1 MFIIVPSILIGISL
15 IGIALIVRRKLSY
28 LRKLSPDSHE
38 VGEHLWD
45 DYFPE
50 LIHWLGHTKWRE
62 SRQAVLRET
71 EKLLRRMRLVLLKVD
86 HISDRLIKKVRRVH
100 LTGHLE
106 NTASQLGNNETLAIE
121 PSKPAEITP
130 EDLKAREQQLIIEI
144 AQNPK
149 NPELYETL
157 GDLYVKMGSAQD
169 AQEAYEAALGFDP
182 DNQALARK
190 YSVLLKKTETS
201 A

>member
-15 IGIALIVRRKLSY
+15 IGIALIVRRKLPY
-28 LRKLSPDSHE
+28 LRKLSPDAHE

-50 LIHWLGHTKWRE
+50 LVHWFGHTKWRE
-62 SRQAVLRET
+62 YRQAILRET
-71 EKLLRRMRLVLLKVD
+71 EKLLRRLRLILLKID

-106 NTASQLGNNETLAIE
+106 NNAARLENDENLVPE
-121 PSKPAEITP
+121 PSKPAEATP
-130 EDLKAREQQLIIEI
+130 EDLKAREQQLIIDI

-149 NPELYETL
+149 NPELYEKL

-169 AQEAYEAALGFDP
+169 AREAYEAALGFDP
-182 DNQALARK
+182 DNQVLARK
-190 YSVLLKKTETS
+190 YSALLKTE
-201 A
+201 AKA